1 MSWEHSI
8 LGSGEPVCDC
18 WLFHNVALYT
28 GIFFF
33 FLTKHIFVFTSSR
46 DLALEKR
53 CVVKVTHFTRVFALT
68 KESQRTGPRLLVEK
82 TSQSQSCCLLDW
94 ELQAGRQAV
103 VSDAHQ

>member
-1 MSWEHSI
+1 M
-8 LGSGEPVCDC
+8 
-18 WLFHNVALYT
+18 ALYT

-68 KESQRTGPRLLVEK
+68 KESQRTGPRLLGFTDCKKWAVDSVKELGSEEHRRMPRK
-82 TSQSQSCCLLDW
+82 TDT
-94 ELQAGRQAV
+94 
-103 VSDAHQ
+103 